1 MSFTARFQTIVTEQ
15 EGAGPTPYASVV
27 SLLRAAK
34 NEVEYQRAIITTAGG
49 EIWGYAHV
57 YRVKP
62 MSFTLQPARAL
73 PAHAVAPS
81 VPEPPP
87 QPKGQPVT
95 PQLVAWLERHGSA
108 QSMELVQARAAFGLS
123 KYGQGLMTGDG
134 RNTFNDLSD
143 ELGDAQQY
151 AFKALLNGD
160 LTSAQVDT
168 LRTYIQDLIAIFDTI
183 DHHATQD
190 EP

>member
-1 MSFTARFQTIVTEQ
+1 
-15 EGAGPTPYASVV
+15 
-27 SLLRAAK
+27 
-34 NEVEYQRAIITTAGG
+34 
-49 EIWGYAHV
+49 
-57 YRVKP
+57 
-62 MSFTLQPARAL
+62 
-73 PAHAVAPS
+73 